1 MSISTTIKDYLKII
15 LNNEIL
21 NTSLL
26 KLGMMS
32 TALSTNSKQHYRSS
46 NQNKNAKQEMR
57 IIPTGNEGIKG

>member
-1 MSISTTIKDYLKII
+1 MSTSTTIKDYLKII

-32 TALSTNSKQHYRSS
+32 IALITNSNQYYRSS
-46 NQNKNAKQEMR
+46 SQNKNAKTR
-57 IIPTGNEGIKG
+57 DKNHTNWK